1 MSSIFN
7 VQTLGIKNFDNLI
20 SENIKDSIKNNRVL
34 LTSGINTES
43 YKLILPNSS
52 PKLNTNY
59 LVSDENG
66 ELTWTSPTIAN
77 DILPTTPE
85 GPPLIYD
92 NGEYK
97 LSPNIRNM
105 SSISSTEAANA
116 SISFD
121 NNKLSLKKNNTFIN
135 LNSSCISL
143 GINQNNVSSIDIMDD
158 KIIINKPLILG
169 RYKLDVIDDE
179 LVITKFDPNTGKYI
193 PGTVII

>member
-7 VQTLGIKNFDNLI
+7 IHTLGIKNFDNLI

-34 LTSGINTES
+34 LTSDINTES
-43 YKLILPNSS
+43 YKLILPNAS

-66 ELTWTSPTIAN
+66 ELTWASPTIAN
-77 DILPTTPE
+77 EILPTTPE

-105 SSISSTEAANA
+105 SSISSTEDANA

-135 LNSSCISL
+135 LNPSCISL

-169 RYKLDVIDDE
+169 RYKLEAIDDE
-179 LVITKFDPNTGKYI
+179 LVITKFDINTGKYI